1 MTTPNLAQQRAF
13 FETYGFLKLTGLL
26 KNEAAHII
34 SEFEAVFPQVGLN
47 HDGTKRTM
55 IVPFV
60 DQRPGLCA
68 LLDHPA
74 VLEAVGNLIG
84 PDFNY
89 VSSDGNY
96 YTGETSWHRDSN
108 YQSNSYIKLAL
119 YLDPVTRDTGCLRV
133 IPGSHLDA
141 GIGMWHDETL
151 RGSEKNYGQHM
162 RDLPSYPIESQP
174 GDVLLFNH
182 RTLHASFG
190 GGTRRRMFTMNLGR
204 RAKTSTEVDDL
215 ISYCDWHM
223 YNHGARQPYGNA
235 MLETASPE
243 RKVHLS
249 QPLEFWN
256 AAIEH
261 NRLRKSQGTVG

>member
-1 MTTPNLAQQRAF
+1 MPSSLAQQRAF
-13 FETYGFLKLTGLL
+13 FETFGFLKLPGLL
-26 KNEAAHII
+26 RDRIDAII
-34 SEFEAVFPQVGLN
+34 ADFEAVFPQLGLK

-60 DQRPGLCA
+60 DQRAGLCA
-68 LLDHPA
+68 LLDHPG

-96 YTGETSWHRDSN
+96 YTGDTGWHRDSA

-119 YLDPVTRDTGCLRV
+119 YLDPVARDTGCLRV
-133 IPGSHLDA
+133 IPGSHTEA
-141 GIGMWHDETL
+141 GMAMWHDVTIRAAEGHWGVHQ
-151 RGSEKNYGQHM
+151 REV
-162 RDLPSYPIESQP
+162 PAYPIESQP

-190 GGTRRRMFTMNLGR
+190 GSARRRMFTMNLGR
-204 RAKTSTEVDDL
+204 RARTSPEIDDL

-223 YNHGARQPYGNA
+223 YGHGSRQPYGPV
-235 MLETASPE
+235 MLETASPA
-243 RKVHLS
+243 RRVHLA

-256 AAIEH
+256 ASIEH
-261 NRLRKSQGTVG
+261 HRLRQPPVTAG

>member
-1 MTTPNLAQQRAF
+1 MSTLTLAQQRAF
-13 FETYGFLKLTGLL
+13 FETFGFLKLPGLL
-26 KNEAAHII
+26 KREAPTII
-34 SEFEAVFPQVGLN
+34 ADFESVFAKHGLK
-47 HDGTKRTM
+47 HDGTRNTS
-55 IVPFV
+55 IIPFV
-60 DQRPGLCA
+60 DQSAGLCT

-74 VLEAVGNLIG
+74 ILEAVGNLLG

-96 YTGETSWHRDSN
+96 YTGETTWHRDSN

-119 YLDPVTRDTGCLRV
+119 YLDPVTKDTGCLRV
-133 IPGSHLDA
+133 IPGSHTEA
-141 GIGMWHDETL
+141 GLAAWEDVKLRAAETHWGMHQRE
-151 RGSEKNYGQHM
+151 
-162 RDLPSYPIESQP
+162 LPAYPLENEP

-204 RAKTSTEVDDL
+204 RAKTSTEIDDL
-215 ISYCDWHM
+215 VSYCDWHM
-223 YNHGARQPYGNA
+223 YGHGSRQPYGNI
-235 MLETASPE
+235 MLETASPA

-256 AAIEH
+256 ASIEH
-261 NRLRKSQGTVG
+261 NRLRKSQGATA